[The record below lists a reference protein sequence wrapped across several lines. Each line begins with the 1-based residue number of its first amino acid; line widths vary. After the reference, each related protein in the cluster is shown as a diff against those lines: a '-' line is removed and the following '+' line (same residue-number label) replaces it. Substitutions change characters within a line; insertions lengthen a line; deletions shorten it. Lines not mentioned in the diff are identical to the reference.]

1 MKKTITTMLATAAFL
16 LPTNAAR
23 ADQTACTAGL
33 EKAAGAYAS
42 CQSKAKVTFLTD
54 WDKAQTAF
62 AKCRVKYDAAWAK
75 LVAKNVGTSCAD
87 PRFEDNGDSTVTDH
101 LTGLV
106 WEKKTTVAGSGANPS
121 DRHDVDNYYTWT
133 NGDADDTDGDGTAFT
148 DFLADLNS
156 GGGFAGANGWRLPT
170 IAELQTILLPETY
183 PCATSPCTVSELGA
197 DAASGYWSAST
208 YAGSPT
214 GAWGVGTYGGGADSY
229 ANGKTSDGF
238 VRAVR
243 SGR

>member
-16 LPTNAAR
+16 FTTSAAR
-23 ADQTACTAGL
+23 ADETACVAGR
-33 EKAAGAYAS
+33 EKAAGTYAS
-42 CQSKAKVTFLTD
+42 CQYKAKALFMKDVT
-54 WDKAQTAF
+54 KAHIAF
-62 AKCRVKYDAAWAK
+62 AKCRAKYAAAWAK

-106 WEKKTTVAGSGANPS
+106 WEKKTTTAGSGANPS
-121 DRHDVDNYYTWT
+121 DRHDVDNTYTWT
-133 NGDADDTDGDGTAFT
+133 DGGDSDFTDEDGTVFT

-156 GGGFAGANGWRLPT
+156 GGGFAGTNDWRLPT

-183 PCATSPCTVSELGA
+183 PCATSPCTDPALGP
-197 DAASGYWSAST
+197 DAASNYWSAST
-208 YAGSPT
+208 GAGNPT
-214 GAWGVGTYGGGADSY
+214 SAWYVYTINGDASYSHNKTY
-229 ANGKTSDGF
+229 NEF

-243 SGR
+243 SGS